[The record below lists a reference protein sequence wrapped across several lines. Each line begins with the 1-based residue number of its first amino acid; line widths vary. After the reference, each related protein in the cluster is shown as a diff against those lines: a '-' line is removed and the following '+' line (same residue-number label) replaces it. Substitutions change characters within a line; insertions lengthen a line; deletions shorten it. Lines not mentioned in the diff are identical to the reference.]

1 MNDNLHDNML
11 DHMQWTK
18 EHEDILKIWK
28 AKAFAYL
35 WLQNNSCYHY
45 LLLQNWLAYTVIVL
59 SSVSSAIMFSYM
71 PLCYI
76 SIDIIQ
82 YIIGSLSL
90 LSAILTG
97 ITRQLKPGEMYQQ
110 HATVSKRYHNWI
122 RSIDACLSLTRTL
135 RPNPVIFI
143 EKAGAELDTLANSQ
157 VEPPLFVIRR
167 FERIYGPLEK
177 VLYGEDVVELWKL
190 TYQTNK
196 LEQKMKNNM
205 HLAYQSEYNYSNFD
219 IEQGKVPRETGFTE
233 KRFSPQQEK
242 HTFDEINVRCSLD
255 DKSAPR
261 KRNGSLD
268 LSTPK
273 DGDIKKKE
281 RLSISG
287 GYLMS
292 KFSEPFKTTI
302 TIPPT

>member
-1 MNDNLHDNML
+1 MNDNLEESMINHL
-11 DHMQWTK
+11 QWTK
-18 EHEDILKIWK
+18 EHEGILKEWK

-45 LLLQNWLAYTVIVL
+45 LLLQNWLAYTVIIL

-76 SIDIIQ
+76 SIDIVQ

-110 HATVSKRYHNWI
+110 HAITAKRYHNLI
-122 RSIDACLSLTRTL
+122 RSIDACLSLTRVL
-135 RPNPVIFI
+135 RPNPVLFI
-143 EKAGAELDTLANSQ
+143 EKAGAELDTLANTQ
-157 VEPPLFVIRR
+157 IEPPLFVIRR

-196 LEQKMKNNM
+196 LEQTMKTNM
-205 HLAYQSEYNYSNFD
+205 HLAFQQD
-219 IEQGKVPRETGFTE
+219 IEQGNLHREDDTGKRYLPR
-233 KRFSPQQEK
+233 Q
-242 HTFDEINVRCSLD
+242 EINKLDKISLQRSSNDTPSSTDKSIQKKEKNSLD
-255 DKSAPR
+255 IQ
-261 KRNGSLD
+261 
-268 LSTPK
+268 TQ
-273 DGDIKKKE
+273 
-281 RLSISG
+281 G
-287 GYLMS
+287 GGGFLMS

-302 TIPPT
+302 TIPTP